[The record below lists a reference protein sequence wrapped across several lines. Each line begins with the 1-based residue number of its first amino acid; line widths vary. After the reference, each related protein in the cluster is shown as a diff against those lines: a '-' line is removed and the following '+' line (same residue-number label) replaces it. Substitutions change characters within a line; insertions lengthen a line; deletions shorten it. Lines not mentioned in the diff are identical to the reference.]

1 MLKFIKSL
9 LQGKWHRD
17 DAPPVLS
24 VEIMSFPD
32 ICEHVPH
39 LPELITLGHGS
50 ALTKRLYE
58 IALYD
63 HNVIKEHRV
72 GALRLLETLKDTM
85 ESSMTDNP
93 ETLETYRKANAFMEA
108 NASRLGVGSLAWSIE
123 EYQIPSDQI
132 VPFIAK
138 PEHRDLLN
146 DFFAVLSPSNAE
158 KLKAELD
165 QYLRTQ

>member
-9 LQGKWHRD
+9 LEGNSHRD
-17 DAPPVLS
+17 DTRPVPS

-32 ICEHVPH
+32 ICERIPH

-63 HNVIKEHRV
+63 HNVIEDHRT
-72 GALRLLETLKDTM
+72 GALRLLETLKKSI

-93 ETLETYRKANAFMEA
+93 ETLEAYRKANAFMEE
-108 NASRLGVGSLAWSIE
+108 NASRFGVGSLAWLIE
-123 EYQIPSDQI
+123 EHKIPSDKI
-132 VPFIAK
+132 VSFVAK
-138 PEHRDLLN
+138 PEYRDLLN
-146 DFFAVLSPSNAE
+146 NFFAVLSSSNAE
-158 KLKAELD
+158 KLRTELD
-165 QYLRTQ
+165 QYLRNQ